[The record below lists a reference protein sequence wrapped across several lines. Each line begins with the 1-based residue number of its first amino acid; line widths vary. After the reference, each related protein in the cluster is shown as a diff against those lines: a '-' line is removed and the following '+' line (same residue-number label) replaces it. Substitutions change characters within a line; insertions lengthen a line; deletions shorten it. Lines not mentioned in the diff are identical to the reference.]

1 MDFLKERIWQ
11 NFLLTS
17 PFELGIQTV
26 TNQDCHSYLIRF
38 RIYLELIKRQ
48 GNEIS
53 IKVAIFSP

>member
-38 RIYLELIKRQ
+38 RIYLELINRQ
-48 GNEIS
+48 GNENLN
-53 IKVAIFSP
+53 